1 MFKVNTDG
9 SSLGNSGRARGGGL
23 IRDDKGEWVKGY
35 ARAIECTTSVAAELW
50 VLRDGIKLCISLKL
64 PTVIFELD
72 AKLIVDLLQ
81 KEEGHPNCI
90 RALVSDCKTGLRD
103 IPMVQIQHCY
113 REANKCADALFRRE
127 ALLPQDFVVFLDP
140 PAEVFGLCRGV
151 L

>member
-1 MFKVNTDG
+1 M
-9 SSLGNSGRARGGGL
+9 
-23 IRDDKGEWVKGY
+23 
-35 ARAIECTTSVAAELW
+35 
-50 VLRDGIKLCISLKL
+50 LRDGIKLCISLKL
-64 PTVIFELD
+64 PSVIFELD

-113 REANKCADALFRRE
+113 REANKCADALARRG

-140 PAEVFGLCRGV
+140 PAEVSLLLSLDSAGV
-151 L
+151 SYERCVPFCNFVP